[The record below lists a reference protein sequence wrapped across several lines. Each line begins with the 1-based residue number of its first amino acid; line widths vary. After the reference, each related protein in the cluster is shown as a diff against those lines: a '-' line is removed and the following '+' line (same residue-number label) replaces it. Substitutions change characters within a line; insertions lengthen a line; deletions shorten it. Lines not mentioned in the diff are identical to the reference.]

1 MSFQRRIRHGAALL
15 ALAIAVASC
24 GKFQEQADAQFG
36 DQNFKSAIAMIEL
49 YHVRHG
55 QYPERLADIDFLGDW
70 DRIWLSAVEYN
81 RLPDGYELN
90 VTRGWVGKPGLSY
103 PPEFWR
109 GLGIRRSNVL
119 QDKPPA

>member
-1 MSFQRRIRHGAALL
+1 MSLSGRIRFFAAAL
-15 ALAIAVASC
+15 ALAFSISSC
-24 GKFQEQADAQFG
+24 GEFQKQADAQFG

-55 QYPERLADIDFLGDW
+55 VYPAQLSDIDFLGDW

-81 RLPDGYELN
+81 RLSDGYELN

-103 PPEFWR
+103 PPEFWH
-109 GLGIRRSNVL
+109 GLGLRRSNVL
-119 QDKPPA
+119 QTKPPA